1 VKHDPFGSVP
11 LNVVRLSVLFISAG
25 AAVCALLIGS
35 GCAEHGKT
43 LVDAVQATT
52 GERIALVEKLDV
64 SSDNGLLG
72 AEDMR
77 GAKVVRRVDRPA
89 SLATLGA
96 IVANVVPGRRNV
108 SHPVGL
114 GECIL
119 RVKIARSVFYVFCE
133 LEETE
138 KGRYGIIWM
147 GSSGETNRNLMTR
160 YESDAIPD
168 WLDEN
173 GLLAGRSGPIRG
185 EMADPKTAGLDS

>member
-1 VKHDPFGSVP
+1 VRKNQKAVT

-77 GAKVVRRVDRPA
+77 GAKPLLEGHVSPFTLTARVRRAEVEAWRESSDW
-89 SLATLGA
+89 SFL
-96 IVANVVPGRRNV
+96 
-108 SHPVGL
+108 
-114 GECIL
+114 
-119 RVKIARSVFYVFCE
+119 ARS
-133 LEETE
+133 
-138 KGRYGIIWM
+138 IM
-147 GSSGETNRNLMTR
+147 
-160 YESDAIPD
+160 
-168 WLDEN
+168 
-173 GLLAGRSGPIRG
+173 
-185 EMADPKTAGLDS
+185 